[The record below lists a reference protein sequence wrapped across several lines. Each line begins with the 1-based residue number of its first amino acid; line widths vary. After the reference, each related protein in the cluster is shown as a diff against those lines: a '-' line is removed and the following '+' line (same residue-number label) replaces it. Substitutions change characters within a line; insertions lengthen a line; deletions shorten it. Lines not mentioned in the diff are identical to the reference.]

1 MYSGFITNY
10 ICTARCRHCMYCST
24 PKIRDEYKYI
34 SSDIAMKTCKILS
47 ANGVNSMHIG
57 GGEPF
62 MNFTALCDLLA
73 AFRKYNINV
82 DYIETNAFWC
92 NESNQAEVIDKLR
105 ILREYDVDTVMVS
118 VDPFHI
124 EFVPLYKPLLLV
136 KLLRSEGFGY
146 FIWQEQYLKMMS
158 SLDNTKKYTRDELE
172 KIFGKNYIRDAVR
185 SYGMGIN
192 GRAISIAKEIY
203 PTKTVQEILS
213 STPCTDILTAQHCH
227 FDLYENYI
235 PSGCPGIS
243 VDVSDY
249 FSGNITEEKYP
260 VVSRMRKGGIK
271 SLYSYAADNGFQPLA
286 DGYISKCHMCHHIR
300 EYLCDVKQSA
310 DIAPKCYYEAMKS
323 ESIC

>member
-10 ICTARCRHCMYCST
+10 ICTAKCRHCMYCST
-24 PKIRDEYKYI
+24 PKVKEEYKYI
-34 SSDIAMKTCKILS
+34 SSEAAEASCKILS
-47 ANGVNSMHIG
+47 NNGVTSMHIG

-73 AFRKYNINV
+73 AFNRYNINV
-82 DYIETNAFWC
+82 DYIETNAYWC
-92 NESNQAEVIDKLR
+92 SENNQADVIDKLR

-146 FIWQEQYLKMMS
+146 FIWQEQYLKMLS
-158 SLDNTKKYTRDELE
+158 PLDNTKKYNRDELE

-192 GRAISIAKEIY
+192 GRALSIAKEIY
-203 PTKTVQEILS
+203 PTKTVQEILK

-227 FDLYENYI
+227 FDLYGNYI

-243 VDVSDY
+243 VDIADY
-249 FSGNITEEKYP
+249 FSGNINEDKYP
-260 VVSRMRKGGIK
+260 IVSRMRKGGIK
-271 SLYSYAADNGFQPLA
+271 SLYQYAADNGFQPLS
-286 DGYISKCHMCHHIR
+286 DGYISKCHLCHHIR
-300 EYLCDVKQSA
+300 EYLTDVKPSY
-310 DIAPKCYYEAMKS
+310 DISPKCYYEAMKA